1 MLTSPDKNRSINGL
15 HTMDLSTLVCVIP
28 YVNGADVVHRLSL
41 CSRDVRAVC
50 RSVKI
55 GVTLRDDL
63 PEQELAVIA
72 RSWPKLGQVTM
83 RTLTFSGAS
92 FVKTFK
98 HMNDLTVYRGLRSQS
113 PDLYLGQHT
122 AILQN
127 LNRLALYDSHTLHV
141 EWIRTCSNLTELCLL
156 STHISDLQFIS
167 SLKRLRFLNIRAT
180 HVKSLSPLVQCFWL
194 EELDASWT
202 RVWDLSWIKPKTLPR
217 LRVLN
222 IGWTQV
228 EDVSPATM
236 LSNLRVLN
244 LMGTS
249 LSTINGSHSW
259 VCGLRSLDISWTSF
273 QSLQNVV
280 SCRSIKTLDI
290 SGCSVDDFSALKDIA
305 LESLNAT
312 KCSLGDLSCLSHLT
326 SLTNLSVAWNAVS
339 SSTPLEGLY
348 QLKTLNL
355 SFTMVKSIRVP
366 QSLTSLDLSGTYV
379 SDLEPVSCL
388 SNLHTLY
395 IENLKV
401 HDLEP
406 LQRCVSLQTVHKFG
420 TVIL

>member
-1 MLTSPDKNRSINGL
+1 
-15 HTMDLSTLVCVIP
+15 MDLSNLVCVIP

-72 RSWPKLGQVTM
+72 RCWPKLGQVTI
-83 RTLTFSGAS
+83 RTLTFSGAA

-141 EWIRTCSNLTELCLL
+141 EWIRKCSNITKLSLL
-156 STHISDLQFIS
+156 STQFSDLEPVS

-180 HVKSLSPLVQCFWL
+180 HVKSLSPLVRCFWL

-202 RVWDLSWIKPKTLPR
+202 RVGDLSWIKPKTLPR

-222 IGWTQV
+222 LGWTQV
-228 EDVSPATM
+228 KDVSPASM

-244 LMGTS
+244 LNGTS
-249 LSTINGSHSW
+249 LSTICGSNSW
-259 VCGLRSLDISWTSF
+259 VGGLQTLDISWSGF
-273 QSLQNVV
+273 QNLHTIVCCCTV
-280 SCRSIKTLDI
+280 KTLDV
-290 SGCSVDDFSALKDIA
+290 SGCSVDDCSALKHLA

-312 KCSLGDLSCLSHLT
+312 KCSLRDLSSLSHLT
-326 SLTNLSVAWNAVS
+326 SLTNLSVAWNELIS
-339 SSTPLEGLY
+339 SEPLEGLSR
-348 QLKTLNL
+348 LKTLDL
-355 SFTMVKSIRVP
+355 SFTMVKNIQVP
-366 QSLTSLDLSGTYV
+366 QSLTSLNLSGTFV
-379 SDLEPVSCL
+379 SDLEPVASL

-395 IENLKV
+395 IEYLKV

-406 LQRCVSLQTVHKFG
+406 LQRCVSLQTVHKFK